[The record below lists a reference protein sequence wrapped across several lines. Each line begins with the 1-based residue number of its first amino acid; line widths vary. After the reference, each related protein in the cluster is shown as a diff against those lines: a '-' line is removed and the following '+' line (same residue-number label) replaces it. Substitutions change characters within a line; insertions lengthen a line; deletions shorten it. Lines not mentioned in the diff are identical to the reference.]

1 MVAMNAARVFKP
13 KTVLVVA
20 AVVEIATGVALL
32 IVPAIVGRLL
42 FGEDLVGVALAV
54 ARGRGR
60 HTHPL

>member
-1 MVAMNAARVFKP
+1 MNAGRLSKP
-13 KTVLVVA
+13 KTVLVLA

-32 IVPAIVGRLL
+32 IVPAIVGRLR

-54 ARGRGR
+54 ARGRDR